1 VVERGPESGG
11 RGSGRKKG
19 MRDCGIEGLRRGS
32 EVSDDKSSYVKGCYL
47 RVTSKRTKRMGAMM
61 QQRVYRTQCLQAHA
75 WLAGCAR

>member
-1 VVERGPESGG
+1 
-11 RGSGRKKG
+11 
-19 MRDCGIEGLRRGS
+19 M
-32 EVSDDKSSYVKGCYL
+32 SDNKSSYVKGCYL